1 MSLKRLNPETE
12 VTILYREMRSY
23 GLNEE
28 HYRSARMSG
37 ISFIRYDLAHRPI
50 VVNNPDGSLH
60 VAVYDEELGR
70 DVELDASLLVLAAAV
85 EADKT
90 ANKDIARLLKVP
102 LTQDGFFL
110 EAHAKLR
117 PVDFATEGVFVC
129 GLANS
134 PRNIRESIIQ
144 GIAAAGR
151 AATVIS
157 KQSLETEGTIAQ
169 VDTDYCTACGTCEK
183 VCASGA
189 IRVSEIRLRN
199 RSTMKA
205 VVNEALCKGCGTCS
219 ANCRCGAI
227 DIGGF
232 SDREILN
239 EIDYLLRRKESR

>member
-37 ISFIRYDLAHRPI
+37 ISFIRYDLAHRPR

-129 GLANS
+129 GLAHS

-169 VDTDYCTACGTCEK
+169 VIPITA
-183 VCASGA
+183 
-189 IRVSEIRLRN
+189 LH
-199 RSTMKA
+199 A
-205 VVNEALCKGCGTCS
+205 VHVKKFAPTGQFRFLK
-219 ANCRCGAI
+219 
-227 DIGGF
+227 
-232 SDREILN
+232 
-239 EIDYLLRRKESR
+239 